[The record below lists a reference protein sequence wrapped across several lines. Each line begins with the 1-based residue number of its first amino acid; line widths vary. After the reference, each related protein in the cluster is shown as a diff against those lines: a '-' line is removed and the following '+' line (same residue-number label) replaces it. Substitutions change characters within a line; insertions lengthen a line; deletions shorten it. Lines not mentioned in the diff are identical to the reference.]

1 MAGTKPRM
9 SNLFRQLGL
18 PADDAAIEDFIHA
31 HQLAADARMT
41 EAPFWTDAQRQ
52 FLLEALQ
59 MDAAWAITV
68 DQLSESL
75 HEDAVKACMDK
86 KQP

>member
-1 MAGTKPRM
+1 MTGTKPRM
-9 SNLFRQLGL
+9 MNLFRQLGL
-18 PADDAAIEDFIHA
+18 AADDDAIAEFIHT

-52 FLLEALQ
+52 FLLEALVS
-59 MDAAWAITV
+59 DAAWAITV

-75 HEDAVKACMDK
+75 HEDAVKASMAAK
-86 KQP
+86 

>member
-1 MAGTKPRM
+1 M

-18 PADDAAIEDFIHA
+18 PADDASIAEFIRT

-41 EAPFWTDAQRQ
+41 EAPFWTDGQRQ
-52 FLLEALQ
+52 FLLEQLVA
-59 MDAAWAITV
+59 DAQWAIVV

-75 HEDAVKACMDK
+75 HEDAVKTLNDK
-86 KQP
+86 R

>member
-1 MAGTKPRM
+1 MT
-9 SNLFRQLGL
+9 NLFRQLGL
-18 PADDAAIEDFIHA
+18 DADDDAIAEFIQT

-52 FLLEALQ
+52 FLFEAL
-59 MDAAWAITV
+59 MADAAWAITV

-75 HEDAVKACMDK
+75 HKDAVKASMGSK
-86 KQP
+86 